1 VTVLTARSMTFGLRR
16 IVHAKNGAI
25 ARIVEER
32 DASADERLITEI
44 NTSIMW
50 CARACSVRRFA
61 ASVDRSEERV
71 LPDRLIAVLHEAGH
85 VTQALLLEDP
95 ESGRRE

>member
-1 VTVLTARSMTFGLRR
+1 
-16 IVHAKNGAI
+16 VHAKNGAI

-44 NTSIMW
+44 NTSIMVV
-50 CARACSVRRFA
+50 RASLLGPALRRVGRQNA
-61 ASVDRSEERV
+61 KNEYYLTD
-71 LPDRLIAVLHEAGH
+71 LIAVLHEAGH

-95 ESGRRE
+95 ERRPA